1 MRISALSEQTGLP
14 VGTIKFYLREGVLP
28 HGRRTSRTSAE
39 YDESH
44 LERIRLIRALTE
56 VGGLEIAQ
64 VRRVVEVIESP
75 APPPIEL
82 MATAQRALTGAP
94 AESATPPGE
103 GDPAAVVEPGTTSD
117 AEEASE
123 SEESEPGRSRQW
135 AKARGWNIPPD
146 DQLISRLEV
155 AWSACDDA
163 GMELTPELLHEYA
176 ASVEEIA
183 RIDVAHVPRD
193 PEAAV
198 RRVILGTVLGDA
210 VLASLRLL
218 AQREAGYAA
227 MRAAQGVDPS
237 DPDRSA
243 GRAPDRDPGQD

>member
-94 AESATPPGE
+94 PEPSEGSGASGRDHGAPAGG
-103 GDPAAVVEPGTTSD
+103 GDPG
-117 AEEASE
+117 AEG
-123 SEESEPGRSRQW
+123 PSRARRW
-135 AKARGWNIPPD
+135 AEDRGWSIPPD
-146 DQLISRLEV
+146 DQLVARLEA

-176 ASVEEIA
+176 APVEEIA
-183 RIDVAHVPRD
+183 RIDVAHVPRE

-218 AQREAGYAA
+218 AQREAGYAS
-227 MRAAQGVDPS
+227 MRAAQKAQETRQAPGAQQAQPSGEAATGEDDP
-237 DPDRSA
+237 A
-243 GRAPDRDPGQD
+243 